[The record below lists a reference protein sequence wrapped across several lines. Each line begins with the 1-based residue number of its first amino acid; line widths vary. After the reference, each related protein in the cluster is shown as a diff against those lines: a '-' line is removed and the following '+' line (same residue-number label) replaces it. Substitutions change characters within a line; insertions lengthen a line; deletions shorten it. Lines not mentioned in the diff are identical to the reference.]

1 MATPVIQRHH
11 VQIVGT
17 GPVTLVLAHGFA
29 CDQTIWR
36 RVVPELAS
44 HYRLVLFDH
53 AGHGVAE
60 TFDPQRHASLDGYAE
75 DVADIL
81 SALDL
86 WDVVYVGHSASAM
99 IGVLASAL
107 VPRRIGRMVMLAPS
121 PCYINHPQ
129 DNYVGGFD
137 LASIHDMLATMD
149 RNYQGW
155 AAQLAQIASSE
166 GVTGPIH
173 IEMRRRL
180 FAMDPAMAS
189 LFAHAIF
196 LSDLRDT
203 IKGFALPS
211 LIIQCSDD
219 PIAPVSAGEY
229 MARVMRAARMHTV
242 ELHGHMPQLANAPLV
257 CSLIRNFVQ

>member
-1 MATPVIQRHH
+1 MPTSVIQRHH
-11 VQIVGT
+11 VQITGE

-53 AGHGVAE
+53 AGHGAAE
-60 TFDPQRHASLDGYAE
+60 SFDPQRHASLNGYAE
-75 DVADIL
+75 DVAEIL
-81 SALDL
+81 TALNL

-107 VPRRIGRMVMLAPS
+107 APRRIERMVMLAPS

-129 DNYVGGFD
+129 DDYVGGFD
-137 LASIHDMLATMD
+137 LATIQDMLLTMD
-149 RNYQGW
+149 RNYQSW
-155 AAQLAQIASSE
+155 AEQLAQVAS
-166 GVTGPIH
+166 GTTGAIH

-180 FAMDPAMAS
+180 FAMDPSMAS
-189 LFAHAIF
+189 LFARAIF
-196 LSDLRDT
+196 LSDLRET

-211 LIIQCSDD
+211 LIVQCSDD
-219 PIAPVSAGEY
+219 PIAPISAGEY
-229 MARVMRAARMHTV
+229 MTRVMRAARMHIV
-242 ELHGHMPQLANAPLV
+242 QLQGHLPQLANAPLV
-257 CSLIRNFVQ
+257 SSLIRHFVQ